1 MMPVVSPDVWAAMCI
16 FAEARNQP
24 FDGQVAVAITIRER
38 MRLKHFSDGTVV
50 GTVWRPAQYSWTL
63 SSDAQRTRV
72 LSVDAESPAWLTA
85 VQAWE
90 ASEGSDLLPP
100 GTVSYYNPA
109 AVARKP
115 AWAISDEFEFV
126 RRIGA
131 HLFYRLSRVAGRGK
145 LLEGGK

>member
-1 MMPVVSPDVWAAMCI
+1 MTAVVSPDVWGAMCI
-16 FAEARNQP
+16 YAEARNQP
-24 FDGQVAVAITIRER
+24 FDGQVAVGITIRER

-50 GTVWRPAQYSWTL
+50 GTVWKPAQYSWTL
-63 SSDAQRTRV
+63 STDAQRQRV
-72 LSVDAESPAWLTA
+72 LAVEADTDAWHTA

-131 HLFYRLSRVAGRGK
+131 HLFYRLARVAGRGK